1 MRQPLLGCTIL
12 CGTRVL
18 RTVHVEESMAL
29 TDEMRAIVELALAE
43 DIGTGDVTSV
53 PIIPTTAHLYGEFLA
68 KEAGVL
74 AGLDVV
80 REVFRQVDPAIVLN
94 PRLADGD
101 AFEVGDILATVEG
114 DGPGILIGE
123 RVALNFLQRMSGIA
137 TMTRRYVQATQGTDA
152 RILDTRK
159 TMPGLRVLDKLAVLL
174 GGGENHR
181 IGLYDMVLIK
191 DNHIEAAGSI
201 SAAVEAV
208 RSAGIMLPIE
218 VEIDELEQLDEALA
232 ARIDRIMLDNMDTE
246 TMRRAVERTAGQ
258 VELEASGGV
267 TLERVPEIAA
277 TGVDYISVGA
287 LTHSVKAL
295 DISLDLVMR

>member
-1 MRQPLLGCTIL
+1 M
-12 CGTRVL
+12 VW
-18 RTVHVEESMAL
+18 S
-29 TDEMRAIVELALAE
+29 DEMRAIVERALAE

-53 PIIPTTAHLYGEFLA
+53 PIIPATAHLYGEFLA
-68 KEAGVL
+68 KEDGVL

-80 REVFRQVDPAIVLN
+80 REVFRQVDPAIVLT

-101 AFEVGDILATVEG
+101 VFQVGDILATVEG

-123 RVALNFLQRMSGIA
+123 RVALNFMQRMSGIA
-137 TMTRRYVQATQGTDA
+137 SMTRRYAEATQGTDA

-159 TMPGLRVLDKLAVLL
+159 TMPGLRALDKLAVLL

-201 SAAVEAV
+201 TAAVGAI
-208 RSAGIMLPIE
+208 RAAGITLPIE
-218 VEIDELEQLDEALA
+218 VEIDNLEQLDEALSA
-232 ARIDRIMLDNMDTE
+232 QVERIMLDNMDTE
-246 TMRRAVERTAGQ
+246 TMRRAVERAAGR

>member
-1 MRQPLLGCTIL
+1 
-12 CGTRVL
+12 
-18 RTVHVEESMAL
+18 MAW

-53 PIIPTTAHLYGEFLA
+53 PIIPATARLYGEFVA
-68 KEAGVL
+68 KEDGVL

-80 REVFRQVDPAIVLN
+80 REVFRQVDPAITLS

-114 DGPGILIGE
+114 EGPGILIGE

-137 TMTRRYVQATQGTDA
+137 TMAQRYVQATQGTHC

-159 TMPGLRVLDKLAVLL
+159 TMPGLRVLDKLAVRL
-174 GGGENHR
+174 GGADNHR
-181 IGLYDMVLIK
+181 VGLYDMVLIK

-201 SAAVEAV
+201 TAAVDAV
-208 RSAGIMLPIE
+208 RTAGITLPIE
-218 VEIDELEQLDEALA
+218 VEIDELDQLDEALA
-232 ARIDRIMLDNMDTE
+232 AQVDRIMLDNMDTE
-246 TMRRAVERTAGQ
+246 TMRRAVERAKGQ